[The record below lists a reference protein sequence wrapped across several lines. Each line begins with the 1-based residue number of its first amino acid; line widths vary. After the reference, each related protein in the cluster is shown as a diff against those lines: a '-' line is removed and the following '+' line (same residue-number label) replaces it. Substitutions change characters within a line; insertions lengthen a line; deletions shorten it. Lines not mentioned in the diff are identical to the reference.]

1 LRPAAE
7 EWALEAPAPGSA
19 SALAIVGVDA
29 TLDQP
34 AALHAATNAFAARPT
49 SAAVIPGLYSAEPIP
64 KPPAPAL
71 REGAMRSG
79 VTPPTGKR
87 CVSCGSAERHAF
99 KTSGGGKELQSRRTS
114 ARRPTEDHIAAL
126 FEQRD
131 DLGQDLVD
139 DGIGNGFK
147 LLASSGA

>member
-1 LRPAAE
+1 LRIDKKMRCVLPQRNRP
-7 EWALEAPAPGSA
+7 LEAPAPGSA

-71 REGAMRSG
+71 R
-79 VTPPTGKR
+79 
-87 CVSCGSAERHAF
+87 
-99 KTSGGGKELQSRRTS
+99 
-114 ARRPTEDHIAAL
+114 
-126 FEQRD
+126 
-131 DLGQDLVD
+131 
-139 DGIGNGFK
+139 
-147 LLASSGA
+147 